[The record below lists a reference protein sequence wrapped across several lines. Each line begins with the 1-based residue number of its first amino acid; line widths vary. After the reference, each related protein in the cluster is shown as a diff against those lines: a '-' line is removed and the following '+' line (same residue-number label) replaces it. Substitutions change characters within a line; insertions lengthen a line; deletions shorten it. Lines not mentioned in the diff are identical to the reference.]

1 MAPCFLLEIAT
12 MDSAIETEESECQQA
27 SCGGKLGLHNLRI
40 SSTCNCAKPSR
51 AVSFP
56 LIVTTLDA

>member
-27 SCGGKLGLHNLRI
+27 SYGGNADQGLH
-40 SSTCNCAKPSR
+40 S
-51 AVSFP
+51 
-56 LIVTTLDA
+56 